1 MNKVILTALT
11 VSTAVVLSAC
21 SHTGSRATHG
31 GYSSNKCTN
40 CGPGHHAVAH
50 GHNNQR
56 SGAAGVGSLAK
67 VAGAL
72 VVGGLIYNA
81 LDDDDDNS
89 GSHNK

>member
-56 SGAAGVGSLAK
+56 SGAGVGSLAK